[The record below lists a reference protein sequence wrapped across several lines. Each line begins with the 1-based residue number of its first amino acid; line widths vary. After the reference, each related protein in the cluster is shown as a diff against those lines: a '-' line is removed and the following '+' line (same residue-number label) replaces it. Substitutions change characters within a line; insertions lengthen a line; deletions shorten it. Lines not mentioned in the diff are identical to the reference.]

1 MLDFILNS
9 QGVGAYLVVFVLL
22 LAGAFGLPM
31 PEDIALIGAGFLVHF
46 QRADALVMALVCY
59 VGIVLGDV
67 VIYRIGYIAG
77 PTLFRK
83 RWFRKYVTSA
93 RLEWIRSDLERRTF
107 VTIFAARHLF
117 YLRTATFLVCG
128 AVRIQFPRFLVSDL
142 IAASITTPLMLF
154 IGYLF
159 AEHSD
164 QLWVWVKQVKTF
176 LLLFGLLLLA
186 AVGYRFRW
194 RKESEEQDLD
204 ES

>member
-1 MLDFILNS
+1 MLDYILNS
-9 QGVGAYLVVFVLL
+9 QGVGAYIIVFVLL

-83 RWFRKYVTSA
+83 RWFRKYVTST
-93 RLEWIRSDLERRTF
+93 RLEWIRSNLERRTF
-107 VTIFAARHLF
+107 VTIFVARHLF

-142 IAASITTPLMLF
+142 VAALITTPLMLF

-194 RKESEEQDLD
+194 RKESDEQDVD